1 MIHVGDITSTVGGV
15 QYLGGYRVLLFEYLH
30 GTEHPPWYS

>member
-1 MIHVGDITSTVGGV
+1 MYDARYGAQVVRWSDDS
-15 QYLGGYRVLLFEYLH
+15 EDSPH